1 VEDRPRGLRHR
12 LRQWLPWLAAAAL
25 LAWLTARVPVDALRA
40 ALRHG
45 SYLPLAVYVVFETLA
60 ILPLDVFA
68 TREALSIAAVRRGF
82 SELFLLRGATYLLGL
97 LSYVAGQGG
106 VGVYLARSGVR
117 ASRAAGAMLFL
128 MITNG
133 IVLVAIA
140 ALGLLADLPA
150 ERRDLLLALIFGA
163 LAGIAVYLAVLAA
176 RPRWLADRPPLAPLF
191 EAGVR
196 GHLRAAAARVP
207 HLLLMAVL
215 QWGAYRVWGIPIPFW
230 RSLALMTVVLLV
242 AALPITPS
250 GLGTSQVLQ
259 VLFFSPWA
267 AGAGAAARGA
277 DVLALSLVHYVFGL
291 VCQALVGVV
300 CLAGLRRAGIGKD
313 LKDGEDQKDSKDSK
327 DQKEKDEKDEGDG
340 AVDPALL

>member
-1 VEDRPRGLRHR
+1 VRERLRGLAWDRF
-12 LRQWLPWLAAAAL
+12 RQWLPWLAAVAL
-25 LAWLTARVPVDALRA
+25 LTWLTSRVPVDALRA

-45 SYLPLAVYVVFETLA
+45 SYLPLALYVLFETLA

-68 TREALSIAAVRRGF
+68 TREALSIVAVRRGF

-128 MITNG
+128 MISNG
-133 IVLVAIA
+133 IVLVVIA
-140 ALGLLADLPA
+140 ALGLLADLPVD
-150 ERRDLLLALIFGA
+150 RRDLLLGLIFGA
-163 LAGIAVYLAVLAA
+163 LAGIVVYMAVIAA
-176 RPRWLADRPPLAPLF
+176 RPRWLAGRPAFAPLF
-191 EAGVR
+191 EAGVG
-196 GHLRAAAARVP
+196 GHLRAAAARLP
-207 HLLLMAVL
+207 HLLLMAAL
-215 QWGAYRVWGIPIPFW
+215 QWGAYLVWGIPIPFW

-267 AGAGAAARGA
+267 AGADAAARGA

-300 CLAGLRRAGIGKD
+300 CLAGLRRTGIGQD
-313 LKDGEDQKDSKDSK
+313 IKDSKDSK
-327 DQKEKDEKDEGDG
+327 DQRDKGDE
-340 AVDPALL
+340 AVDSALL

>member
-1 VEDRPRGLRHR
+1 MLERLRGLAWDGFRR
-12 LRQWLPWLAAAAL
+12 WLPWLAALAL
-25 LAWLTARVPVDALRA
+25 LAWLTSRVPLDALRV

-45 SYLPLAVYVVFETLA
+45 SYLPLALYVLFETLA

-68 TREALSIAAVRRGF
+68 TREALSIVAVRRGF

-128 MITNG
+128 MISNG
-133 IVLVAIA
+133 IVLVGIA
-140 ALGLLADLPA
+140 ALGLLADLPVD
-150 ERRDLLLALIFGA
+150 RRELLLGLIFGA
-163 LAGIAVYLAVLAA
+163 LAGIVLYMVVIAA
-176 RPRWLADRPPLAPLF
+176 RPRWVAERPALAPLF
-191 EAGVR
+191 EAGVK
-196 GHLRAAAARVP
+196 GHLRAAAARLP
-207 HLLLMAVL
+207 HLLLMAAL
-215 QWGAYRVWGIPIPFW
+215 QWGAYLVWGIPIPFW

-267 AGAGAAARGA
+267 AGVDAAARGA

-291 VCQALVGVV
+291 VCQALVGMV
-300 CLAGLRRAGIGKD
+300 CLVGLRRGGGKD
-313 LKDGEDQKDSKDSK
+313 LRDSK
-327 DQKEKDEKDEGDG
+327 DQKDCKDGQAGQEEQKKG
-340 AVDPALL
+340 